1 MSSKSLAL
9 AIAPHEHL
17 RFCDS
22 LLGLAGFLRQALA
35 APRTVDELYALV
47 SRQADSWPARPTFE
61 QVVLAVTLLFAI
73 GAVRFATGSDD
84 RLEAIR

>member
-1 MSSKSLAL
+1 MSSKNLAL

-22 LLGLAGFLRQALA
+22 LLGLAGFLRKELV

-47 SRQADSWPARPTFE
+47 SRQTDSWPAKPTFE

-73 GAVRFATGSDD
+73 GAVRFTRGADD